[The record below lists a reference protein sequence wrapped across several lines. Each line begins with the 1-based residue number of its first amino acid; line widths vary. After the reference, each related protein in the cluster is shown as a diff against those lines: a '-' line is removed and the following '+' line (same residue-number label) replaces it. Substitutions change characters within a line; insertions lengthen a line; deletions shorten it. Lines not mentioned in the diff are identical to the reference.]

1 MRFGAG
7 QRAEAATGHF
17 SSSALCPNTWA
28 VEEVTLEAG
37 DWVWGWGN
45 TKMER
50 GLPQTQRM
58 FLEPGKGSE
67 SGVLENQ
74 KPLPQ

>member
-1 MRFGAG
+1 MFPPRSPQAGGLWGPTRASDEVWGRAGA
-7 QRAEAATGHF
+7 AAATRHF

-37 DWVWGWGN
+37 GGVEGRGN

-50 GLPQTQRM
+50 GLP
-58 FLEPGKGSE
+58 
-67 SGVLENQ
+67 
-74 KPLPQ
+74 

>member
-1 MRFGAG
+1 M
-7 QRAEAATGHF
+7 
-17 SSSALCPNTWA
+17 
-28 VEEVTLEAG
+28 LEAG

>member
-1 MRFGAG
+1 M
-7 QRAEAATGHF
+7 
-17 SSSALCPNTWA
+17 
-28 VEEVTLEAG
+28 LEARG
-37 DWVWGWGN
+37 GVGAWGN

-50 GLPQTQRM
+50 GLCQTQKR

-74 KPLPQ
+74 KPPPQ